1 MLFWAGAS
9 NLAWIDK
16 SAPWMLCF
24 ASLNHC
30 MFRISGAHRDKILF
44 YLLKLNFL
52 FTSLWFSNFTKLV
65 FQLSNFP
72 THIVFHKFW
81 TSWSQPPTPDGF
93 RQLSRSLHL
102 LFHFPEISLTPV
114 HLVSSYLYYKTYPTF
129 IYEVSPDFTWMVPV
143 LKLVLRKKICFSW
156 GTGILPH
163 SDNDICVLALSSS
176 FFWLKGSSKLNCFK
190 EATCTIRREDF
201 RQVAWIWMSDH
212 WLQDLGQTIE
222 TQFHHL

>member
-30 MFRISGAHRDKILF
+30 MFRISGAHSDKILF

-72 THIVFHKFW
+72 THIVFHQFW

-143 LKLVLRKKICFSW
+143 LKLVLRKKSAFLEEQEFFL
-156 GTGILPH
+156 ILTMIFVCWPCH
-163 SDNDICVLALSSS
+163 PLSSD
-176 FFWLKGSSKLNCFK
+176 WK
-190 EATCTIRREDF
+190 EF
-201 RQVAWIWMSDH
+201 QS
-212 WLQDLGQTIE
+212 
-222 TQFHHL
+222 